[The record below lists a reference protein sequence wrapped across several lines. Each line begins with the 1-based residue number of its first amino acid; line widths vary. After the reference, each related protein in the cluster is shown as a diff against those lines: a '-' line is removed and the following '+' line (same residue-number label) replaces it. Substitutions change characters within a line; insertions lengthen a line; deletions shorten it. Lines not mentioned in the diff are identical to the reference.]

1 MNGPWQERSR
11 VPGTKVTGNERDRER
26 SQEGKVCSVY
36 SFSGTNGPGNERS
49 RERMVPRTKVPSW
62 EQMFQGSN
70 SLENE
75 YSSIPWQDSLFV
87 LQDSR

>member
-1 MNGPWQERSR
+1 
-11 VPGTKVTGNERDRER
+11 
-26 SQEGKVCSVY
+26 
-36 SFSGTNGPGNERS
+36 
-49 RERMVPRTKVPSW
+49 MVPRTKVPSW

-87 LQDSR
+87 LLLNTCGTNTGRLAILPYHQLTITRSSADTDKPARRVWRSVKVDMLGMVFY